1 MLILKQIFLEAFFE
15 RKQRKIQLIMDVG
28 MLVFFLYFM
37 LIVKAPMLCF
47 WVIAMYVG
55 FSNHNREKEAMP
67 EVGCFVPIAQNE
79 LWKYT
84 NIKAYIAAGGLVL
97 MSLAACI
104 YIALY
109 NENYMC
115 NMAFLEY
122 MLYQGI
128 SWFLYIQVVM
138 VTSENARWR
147 RIKTDVYLRYQGNMK
162 TNLAFWGYVL
172 LVCII
177 LCWCYISA
185 FSDLEYEA
193 PPSISVLVRLI
204 MIALLALQCVLHRYM
219 KKSIMKDMVYG
230 DYNAKIADEQEVDYE
245 S

>member
-15 RKQRKIQLIMDVG
+15 RKQRKMQLIIDIG
-28 MLVFFLYFM
+28 TLVIFLYFM
-37 LIVKAPMLCF
+37 LIVKMPMLCL
-47 WVIAMYVG
+47 WVIGIYI
-55 FSNHNREKEAMP
+55 SINRHNREKEAMP
-67 EVGCFVPIAQNE
+67 EAGCFVPIAQNE
-79 LWKYT
+79 LWKCT
-84 NIKAYIAAGGLVL
+84 NMKAYVAAGGLVL
-97 MSLAACI
+97 MGLAACI
-104 YIALY
+104 YIARH

-128 SWFLYIQVVM
+128 SLFLYIQVVM
-138 VTSENARWR
+138 VTNENARWR
-147 RIKTDVYLRYQGNMK
+147 RIKADVYLRYQGNMK
-162 TNLAFWGYVL
+162 MNLAFWGYVL

-177 LCWCYISA
+177 LIWCYSSA

-204 MIALLALQCVLHRYM
+204 MIALLALQCVLHRYL
-219 KKSIMKDMVYG
+219 KTSIMKDMFFG